1 MNKQNIVMLLL
12 NILCFIVVFIGS
24 LIEKK
29 DNMYFNIAVC
39 LIILVSIIVQIVAI
53 VKERKEKMRS
63 KNEE

>member
-53 VKERKEKMRS
+53 VKERKEKIRS

>member
-29 DNMYFNIAVC
+29 DNMYFNIVLC

-53 VKERKEKMRS
+53 VKERKEKIRS